1 MQNGALAAWLEVMPG
16 PRIRT
21 EAEDSHKIPLR
32 MVDVPTGSNHAPPE
46 YKSQALSIE
55 PSRSVGRSRHLD
67 NNEPLTDRITTAQQF
82 RISHKWYYAGVDF

>member
-21 EAEDSHKIPLR
+21 ATEDSHIIQLR
-32 MVDVPTGSNHAPPE
+32 IVDVPTESNHAPPE

-55 PSRSVGRSRHLD
+55 PSRPVGLVI
-67 NNEPLTDRITTAQQF
+67 LITMN
-82 RISHKWYYAGVDF
+82 H